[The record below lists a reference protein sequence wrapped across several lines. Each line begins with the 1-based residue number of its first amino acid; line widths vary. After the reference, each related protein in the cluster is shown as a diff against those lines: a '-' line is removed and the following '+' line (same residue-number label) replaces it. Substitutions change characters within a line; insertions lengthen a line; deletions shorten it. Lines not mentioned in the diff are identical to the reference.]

1 MSFVDLERRFSSRG
15 ESLISPSLDYKRV
28 QFSRSDGHATDVFF
42 VKIEFEGNCG
52 KSWRIETSKRE
63 SKRIVHCTVVKF
75 LFEKFRIDHPRTV
88 HRARESWDEKYRAV
102 RWRIGKRCG
111 KERHSRVTDTGRWQ
125 QTALSGIDRSV
136 VDASPRLP
144 ARSEVI
150 RSISVALCLV

>member
-1 MSFVDLERRFSSRG
+1 MENPG
-15 ESLISPSLDYKRV
+15 
-28 QFSRSDGHATDVFF
+28 
-42 VKIEFEGNCG
+42 
-52 KSWRIETSKRE
+52 E
-63 SKRIVHCTVVKF
+63 SKRVTRIEEDRSLYKVTVVRFSYSKY
-75 LFEKFRIDHPRTV
+75 FESIT
-88 HRARESWDEKYRAV
+88 RARFTEYANRGKKSRAV
-102 RWRIGKRCG
+102 RSRYGRIGKRCG

>member
-1 MSFVDLERRFSSRG
+1 MIPFGIHKIRVVENRLSRRVSITRINDLAEAIDECLLRFLRKNRG
-15 ESLISPSLDYKRV
+15 PWKILES
-28 QFSRSDGHATDVFF
+28 
-42 VKIEFEGNCG
+42 GNY
-52 KSWRIETSKRE
+52 RE
-63 SKRIVHCTVVKF
+63 SKRIVHWTQGHCRKDSYSINF
-75 LFEKFRIDHPRTV
+75 DHPRTV
-88 HRARESWDEKYRAV
+88 HRARESWKKKSAEQYVGESWK
-102 RWRIGKRCG
+102 KKCG